1 MDSEPVTVL
10 GSFDILTKSDDQFI
24 IAGYGSYNCV
34 DVQKDRIRPEV
45 IGPAFDKM
53 MSIPERRN
61 LIWNHSNVQI
71 GRILPT
77 FKDRSGRLWKSG
89 ADANGLF
96 IVAEIFNDI
105 TIAKKAKE
113 LMIKGHFLSFSIGGA
128 ALARSKECVVEKGRQ
143 SCYSNV
149 TEMELYEVTSC
160 EKGANQ
166 YAKGFILEKDI
177 EKQLDNMLAT
187 NDLEQSN
194 DTFKYNIIKPIGEDI
209 LMSEA
214 LKKSDLQLVLDA
226 VEALKKDLV
235 VPPAAVPTPPAPQVV
250 VESAPKSLTE
260 ERVREIFAE
269 SVKIPEPKPADPVVQ
284 VKEVPVEVVKYV
296 YEKPDETKF
305 KSKEEY
311 NKVLADYEAFRKAVL
326 EEAKKELGPVLTKKA
341 PDTKDSAV
349 IDVEALFNKAIA
361 VEDFEDLLKEVK

>member
-1 MDSEPVTVL
+1 MSQDPINVM
-10 GSFDILTKSDDQFI
+10 GSFSILTKSADQFI
-24 IAGYGSYNCV
+24 IAGYASWNVV
-34 DVQKDRIRPEV
+34 DIQHDKISPQV

-61 LIWNHSNVQI
+61 LMLNHSNVQI
-71 GRILPT
+71 GRILPDYT
-77 FKDRSGRLWKSG
+77 DKTGRRWRSGS
-89 ADANGLF
+89 DANGLF
-96 IVAEIFNDI
+96 IVGEIFNDI
-105 TIAKKAKE
+105 SIAKKIKN
-113 LMIKGHFLSFSIGGA
+113 LMLKGLFLSYSIGGT
-128 ALARSKECVVEKGRQ
+128 ALKRARECTTTGGKQ

-149 TEMELYEVTSC
+149 EEMELHEITLC
-160 EKGANQ
+160 ERGANQ

-177 EKQLDNMLAT
+177 EKQLDSLMELT
-187 NDLEQSN
+187 DLTQSN
-194 DTFKYNIIKPIGEDI
+194 DTFKYNIIKPTDEDI
-209 LMSEA
+209 LMSDPI
-214 LKKSDLQLVLDA
+214 KKSDLQLVLDA

-235 VPPAAVPTPPAPQVV
+235 VPVAAVPTPPAPQVV

>member
-1 MDSEPVTVL
+1 MSEDPVNIL
-10 GSFDILTKSDDQFI
+10 GSFNIITKSSNQFI
-24 IAGYGSYNCV
+24 IAGYASWNVV
-34 DVQKDRIRPEV
+34 DIQRDKISPAV

-61 LIWNHSNVQI
+61 LMLNHSNIQI
-71 GRILPT
+71 GRILPSYT
-77 FKDRSGRLWKSG
+77 DKTGRVWKSG
-89 ADANGLF
+89 SDSSGLF
-96 IVAEIFNDI
+96 IIAEIFNDI
-105 TIAKKAKE
+105 SITKKIKD
-113 LMIKGHFLSFSIGGA
+113 LMLKGLFLSYSIGGT
-128 ALARSKECVVEKGRQ
+128 ALKRARECTTTGGKQ

-149 TEMELYEVTSC
+149 EEMELHEITLC
-160 EKGANQ
+160 ERGANQ

-177 EKQLDNMLAT
+177 EKQLDNMLNT
-187 NDLEQSN
+187 NDLPQSN
-194 DTFKYNIIKPIGEDI
+194 DTFKYNIIKPINEDI
-209 LMSEA
+209 LMSET

-226 VEALKKDLV
+226 VEALKKDLA
-235 VPPAAVPTPPAPQVV
+235 VPVAAVPTPPAPQVV
-250 VESAPKSLTE
+250 ESAPKTLTE

-269 SVKIPEPKPADPVVQ
+269 SVKIPEPKPADPVIQ

-326 EEAKKELGPVLTKKA
+326 EEAKKELGPVITKKA

-349 IDVEALFNKAIA
+349 DVEAIFNKAIA
-361 VEDFEDLLKEVK
+361 VDDFESLLNEVK